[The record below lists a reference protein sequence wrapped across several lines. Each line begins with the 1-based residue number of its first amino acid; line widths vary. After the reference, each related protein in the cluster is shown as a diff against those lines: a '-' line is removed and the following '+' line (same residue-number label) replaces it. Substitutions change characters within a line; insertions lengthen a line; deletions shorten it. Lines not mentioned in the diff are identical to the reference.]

1 MLLDFWQLIYFHSKK
16 YSHQIAVKI
25 LPANDYAI
33 TNVIDSAIK
42 TMLDTLNSPQRDA
55 VKYIDGPLL
64 VLAGAG
70 SGKTR
75 VITQKIA
82 YLIDEIGY
90 SPKEIAAITFTNKAA
105 IEMRERVNQLLASNK
120 TKGLTIATFHSLG
133 LQILRQ
139 EAALLGYK
147 PQFSILDASDSFKVL
162 SDILATTDKQLLR
175 KTQWQ
180 ISSWKNAFINPD
192 QAKATADE
200 ELSVAAARVYQL
212 YQQTLKAYQAV
223 DFDDL
228 IKLPVELFNQHLET
242 LQRWQMKLKYLL
254 IDEYQDTNACQYKLV
269 KLLTGFHQQFTAVGD
284 DDQAIYGWRG
294 ADVEN
299 LKQLTKDFSKLNV
312 IKLEQ
317 NYRSTVRILRAAN
330 QVIANNPKLFDKKLW
345 SELGTGELLH
355 ISAAKDE
362 NHEAENTVMKL
373 LAHKFEHKTKFKDY
387 AVLYRGNHQARIIEQ
402 HLRNNKIPYVI
413 SGGQSFFDKAEIK
426 DIVSYLRLIANED
439 DDPAFIRAA
448 TTPKKGIGSTTLE
461 RLGEHASQHQI
472 SLFAAAFE
480 GGFQSTIGQKQLE
493 DLLTFTQYINKIQ
506 ARAKSDPAE
515 DILNDLLEAIQYESY
530 LYDHEEARAAENR
543 WSNVLDFI
551 GWLTNKSKGSN
562 EYGHEAEGKT
572 LLELTQMVSLISI
585 LEGREEGEQDAV
597 KLSTLHA
604 AKGLEFGHVFLIGV
618 EEGILPHR
626 ESIDNDQIE
635 EERRLMYVGITRA
648 QKSLNISWCKK
659 RKRAGEME
667 MCEQSRFIA
676 ELPSDDIRHFGNPFN
691 DPDVSKDFGK
701 AKMANIR
708 AMLANK

>member
-1 MLLDFWQLIYFHSKK
+1 MLNI
-16 YSHQIAVKI
+16 
-25 LPANDYAI
+25 
-33 TNVIDSAIK
+33 
-42 TMLDTLNSPQRDA
+42 LNSPQLEA
-55 VKYIDGPLL
+55 VKYLDGPLL

-75 VITQKIA
+75 VITQKIVH
-82 YLIDEIGY
+82 LIDKAGY

-105 IEMRERVNQLLASNK
+105 IEMQERVSKLIDTNK

-147 PQFSILDASDSFKVL
+147 PQFSILDASDSFKIL
-162 SDILATTDKQLLR
+162 SDILATTDKQLL
-175 KTQWQ
+175 KKVQWQ
-180 ISSWKNAFINPD
+180 ISGWKNAFINPD
-192 QAKATADE
+192 QAKATAEE
-200 ELSVAAARVYQL
+200 ELAVAAAKVYQL
-212 YQQTLKAYQAV
+212 YQQSLKAYQAV

-228 IKLPVELFNQHLET
+228 IKLPVELFEKNPDIL
-242 LQRWQMKLKYLL
+242 RKWQMKLKYLL

-269 KLLTGFHQQFTAVGD
+269 KMLTAFSKQFTAVGD

-299 LKQLTKDFSKLNV
+299 LNQLTKDFSNLKV

-330 QVIANNPKLFDKKLW
+330 HVIANNPKLFEKKLW
-345 SELGTGELLH
+345 SDLGTGDMLH
-355 ISAAKDE
+355 VSASRDE
-362 NHEAENTVMKL
+362 NHEAENVVTKL
-373 LAHKFEHKTKFKDY
+373 TAHMFEHRTHYKDY
-387 AVLYRGNHQARIIEQ
+387 AILYRGNHQSRILEQ
-402 HLRNNKIPYVI
+402 QLRNNKIPYTI

-426 DIVSYLRLIANED
+426 DITSYLRLIANED

-461 RLGEHASQHQI
+461 RLGEYASKHEL

-480 GGFQSTIGQKQLE
+480 GGFQGKLGPKQLD
-493 DLLTFTQYINKIQ
+493 DLLTFTQYINKLQ
-506 ARAKSDPAE
+506 ERALRDPAE
-515 DILNDLLEAIQYESY
+515 AVLNDLLKAIQYEAY
-530 LYDHEEARAAENR
+530 LYDHEEQRAAESR
-543 WSNVLDFI
+543 WNNVLEFI
-551 GWLTNKSKGSN
+551 AWLTNKSKGST
-562 EYGHEAEGKT
+562 EFGHEQAEKT
-572 LLELTQMVSLISI
+572 LLELTQLVALISI
-585 LEGREEGEQDAV
+585 LEGREEGEPDAV

-618 EEGILPHR
+618 EEGIMPHR
-626 ESIDNDQIE
+626 QSIDDDKIE

-667 MCEQSRFIA
+667 MCEPSRFIA
-676 ELPSDDIRHFGNPFN
+676 ELPKGDVRHFGNPFN
-691 DPDVSKDFGK
+691 DPEVSKDFGK
-701 AKMANIR
+701 EKMANIR
-708 AMLANK
+708 AMLATNKDK

>member
-1 MLLDFWQLIYFHSKK
+1 MLN
-16 YSHQIAVKI
+16 A
-25 LPANDYAI
+25 
-33 TNVIDSAIK
+33 
-42 TMLDTLNSPQRDA
+42 LNSPQRAA
-55 VKYIDGPLL
+55 VKYVDGPLL

-75 VITQKIA
+75 VITQKIVH
-82 YLIDEIGY
+82 LIDHVGY

-105 IEMRERVNQLLASNK
+105 IEMQERVSKLISGSK

-133 LQILRQ
+133 LKILRQ

-147 PQFSILDASDSFKVL
+147 PQFSILDSSDSFKIL
-162 SDILATTDKQLLR
+162 SDILATTDKQLLK

-180 ISSWKNAFINPD
+180 ISGWKNAFVNPD
-192 QAKATADE
+192 QAKAAADE
-200 ELSVAAARVYQL
+200 ELAVVAAKVYQL
-212 YQQTLKAYQAV
+212 YQQSLKAYQAV

-228 IKLPVELFNQHLET
+228 IKLPVELFEQNPET
-242 LQRWQMKLKYLL
+242 LHKWQMKLKYLL

-269 KLLTGFHQQFTAVGD
+269 KMLTAFSKQFTAVGD

-299 LKQLTKDFSKLNV
+299 LNQLTKDFSDLKI

-330 QVIANNPKLFDKKLW
+330 HVIANNPKLFEKKLW
-345 SELGTGELLH
+345 SDLGTGDMLNV
-355 ISAAKDE
+355 SAARDE
-362 NHEAENTVMKL
+362 NHEAENVVTKL
-373 LAHKFEHKTKFKDY
+373 MAHMFEHRTHHKDY
-387 AVLYRGNHQARIIEQ
+387 AILYRGNHQSRILEQ
-402 HLRNNKIPYVI
+402 HLRNNKIPYTI

-461 RLGEHASQHQI
+461 RLGEFASKHEI

-480 GGFQSTIGQKQLE
+480 GDFQGELGPKQLD
-493 DLLTFTQYINKIQ
+493 DLLTFTQYINKLQ
-506 ARAKSDPAE
+506 ERAVRDPAE
-515 DILNDLLEAIQYESY
+515 EVLSDLIKGIQYEAY
-530 LYDHEEARAAENR
+530 LYDHEESRAAESR
-543 WSNVLDFI
+543 WNNILEFI
-551 GWLTNKSKGSN
+551 AWLTNKSKGSN
-562 EYGHEAEGKT
+562 EFGHEKVEKT
-572 LLELTQMVSLISI
+572 LLELTQLVALISI
-585 LEGREEGEQDAV
+585 LEGREEGEPDAV

-618 EEGILPHR
+618 EEGIMPHSQ
-626 ESIDNDQIE
+626 SIDDDKIE

-659 RKRAGEME
+659 RKRAGEMQ
-667 MCEQSRFIA
+667 MCEPSRFIA
-676 ELPSDDIRHFGNPFN
+676 ELPKDDVRHFGNPFN
-691 DPDVSKDFGK
+691 DPEISKDFGK
-701 AKMANIR
+701 EKMANIR
-708 AMLANK
+708 AMLAANKDK

>member
-1 MLLDFWQLIYFHSKK
+1 
-16 YSHQIAVKI
+16 
-25 LPANDYAI
+25 
-33 TNVIDSAIK
+33 
-42 TMLDTLNSPQRDA
+42 MLDMLNSPQREA
-55 VKYIDGPLL
+55 VKYVDGPLL

-82 YLIDEIGY
+82 HLIDHVGY
-90 SPKEIAAITFTNKAA
+90 APREIAAITFTNKAA
-105 IEMRERVNQLLASNK
+105 LEMQERVGKLMEGKK

-133 LQILRQ
+133 LQILRK

-147 PQFSILDASDSFKVL
+147 PQFSILDSSDSFKIL

-175 KTQWQ
+175 QTQWQ
-180 ISSWKNAFINPD
+180 ISGWKNAFINPD

-200 ELSVAAARVYQL
+200 DLTVAAARVYQL
-212 YQQTLKAYQAV
+212 YQQSLKAYQAV

-228 IKLPVELFNQHLET
+228 IKLPVELFEQHPDT
-242 LQRWQMKLKYLL
+242 LHQWQMKLKYLL

-269 KLLTGFHQQFTAVGD
+269 KLLTDFSKQFTAVGD

-299 LKQLTKDFSKLNV
+299 LNQLTKDFSNLKI

-330 QVIANNPKLFDKKLW
+330 QVISNNPKLFEKKLW
-345 SELGTGELLH
+345 SDLGTGDLLQV
-355 ISAAKDE
+355 SAAKDE
-362 NHEAENTVMKL
+362 NHEAENVVTKL
-373 LAHKFEHKTKFKDY
+373 MAHKFEHRTFHKDY
-387 AVLYRGNHQARIIEQ
+387 AILYRGNHQARLLEQ
-402 HLRNNKIPYVI
+402 QLRKANIPYTI

-461 RLGEHASQHQI
+461 RLGEYASEHHL

-480 GGFQSTIGQKQLE
+480 GGFQSTVGQKQLE
-493 DLLTFTQYINKIQ
+493 DLLRFTQYINKLQ
-506 ARAKSDPAE
+506 ERAVKDSAE
-515 DILNDLLEAIQYESY
+515 EVLNDLLQGIQYEAY
-530 LYDHEEARAAENR
+530 LYDHEEQRAAENR
-543 WSNVLDFI
+543 WKSVLEFI
-551 GWLTNKSKGSN
+551 EWLTNKSKGST
-562 EYGHEAEGKT
+562 EYGNESDDKT
-572 LLELTQMVSLISI
+572 LLELTQMVALISI
-585 LEGREEGEQDAV
+585 LEGREEGEPDAV

-618 EEGILPHR
+618 EEGIMPHR
-626 ESIDNDQIE
+626 ESIDNDKIE

-667 MCEQSRFIA
+667 MCEPSRFIS
-676 ELPSDDIRHFGNPFN
+676 ELPTKDVRHFGNPFN

-701 AKMANIR
+701 EKMANIR
-708 AMLANK
+708 AMLAKNKTADNQN